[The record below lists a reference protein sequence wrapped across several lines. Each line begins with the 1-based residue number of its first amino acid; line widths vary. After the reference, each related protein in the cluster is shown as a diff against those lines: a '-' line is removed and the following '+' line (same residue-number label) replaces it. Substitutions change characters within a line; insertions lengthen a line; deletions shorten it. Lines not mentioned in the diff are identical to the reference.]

1 MGAPPLEPRASSGG
15 TSLGAET
22 NDPVPAH
29 PVRQRWMA
37 PLLGLT
43 ALFHLTFIISSS
55 HVIGG
60 RRYFVLFDDAAIS
73 MRYAENLAEGH
84 GLLWNPGSPAVE
96 GVTNPL
102 WAAWM
107 AVLHLVGLP
116 RPTAGLGVMIT
127 SSVLLLGGVVLVA
140 NLTRRLAP
148 ELAWAPPVAAVLTAA
163 SYPLVY
169 WSLRGMEV
177 GAVSAAAL
185 GALILALDWA
195 DAPGARQ
202 RALHGIGAL
211 VVSMVAIRLDA
222 VILAVPLVLWC
233 VSRAGTGPGRRR
245 AVAILGAWLIGGLVA
260 MTALR
265 LAYYGD
271 LLPNTYY
278 LKATGV
284 PLAERLARGA
294 RALADVSV
302 FSLVAPASLA
312 AGGVAWALAR
322 RRLAIFALPLSMVL
336 SQLLYSVWVGGDAW
350 EEVGYANRYIATVL
364 PLIAVL
370 GGIGAAALA
379 TAARRERRPALVAV
393 LAAAAL
399 GCLAMGT
406 WRRNLLTATVTGDW
420 DPWRGWLVAVGM
432 SLVVVS
438 LAVGLAPARAPEV
451 RSSGRRR
458 GPAALVGVVTLVA
471 ILAANGNSLLRWHRA
486 GPAYLGIDASWVE
499 DGLLINACT
508 VPGTTVGAFAAG
520 QIIYYADRPGVDL
533 LGKSD
538 RVIARMEPA
547 AGFRPGHNKFSYERS
562 VEQLSPDVLTDTGLG
577 MPPDLLQIAE
587 RSGYEPVG
595 RWLVHRDA
603 QGIDRSGLLRGL
615 SGEPARCR
623 PTG

>member
-1 MGAPPLEPRASSGG
+1 MGALPLRRGVAPQPPRGG
-15 TSLGAET
+15 AGTD
-22 NDPVPAH
+22 DPLPEKR
-29 PVRQRWMA
+29 VRQRWMV
-37 PLLGLT
+37 PLLGFT

-55 HVIGG
+55 HTIGG

-102 WAAWM
+102 WATWM
-107 AVLHLVGLP
+107 AVLHLAGLP
-116 RPTAGLGVMIT
+116 RPTAGLGVMVT
-127 SSVLLLGGVVLVA
+127 SSALLLSCVVLVA
-140 NLTRRLAP
+140 NVTRRLAP
-148 ELAWAPPVAAVLTAA
+148 ELPWAPPVAAVLTAA
-163 SYPLVY
+163 SYPLAY

-185 GALILALDWA
+185 GALILALHWA
-195 DAPGARQ
+195 EAPGVR
-202 RALHGIGAL
+202 RLALHGIGAL
-211 VVSMVAIRLDA
+211 VLAMVAIRLDA
-222 VILAVPLVLWC
+222 VVLTIPLVLWC
-233 VSRAGTGPGRRR
+233 VSRAGTGSERRR
-245 AVAILGAWLIGGLVA
+245 AVAVLGTWLVGGLLA

-284 PLAERLARGA
+284 PVVARLDRGA
-294 RALADVSV
+294 RVLADVGV
-302 FSLVAPASLA
+302 FSLVAPAVLA

-322 RRLAIFALPLSMVL
+322 RRSAVLALPLPMVL

-370 GGIGAAALA
+370 GAIGAVALA
-379 TAARRERRPALVAV
+379 TPARPERRLVAV
-393 LAAAAL
+393 VVLAATAL

-406 WRRNLLTATVTGDW
+406 WRRNLLTAAVTGDW
-420 DPWRGWLVAVGM
+420 QPWRGWFVVAGLGLMAVT
-432 SLVVVS
+432 
-438 LAVGLAPARAPEV
+438 LAVALAPARAPQADPVE
-451 RSSGRRR
+451 RRR
-458 GPAALVGVVTLVA
+458 RRAALVGVVTLGAV
-471 ILAANGNSLLRWHRA
+471 LAANGNSVLRWHRG
-486 GPAYLGIDASWVE
+486 GPAYLGIDERWVE

-508 VPGTTVGAFAAG
+508 TPGTTVGAFAAG
-520 QIIYYADRPGVDL
+520 QIIYYSDRPGVDL

-547 AGFRPGHNKFSYERS
+547 GEFRPGHNKFSYERS
-562 VEQLSPDVLTDTGLG
+562 VRQLRPDLLTDTGLG
-577 MPPDLLQIAE
+577 LPSDLLRIAE
-587 RSGYEPVG
+587 QSGYEPVG

-603 QGIDRSGLLRGL
+603 EGVDRAGLLRGL

-623 PTG
+623 LRG